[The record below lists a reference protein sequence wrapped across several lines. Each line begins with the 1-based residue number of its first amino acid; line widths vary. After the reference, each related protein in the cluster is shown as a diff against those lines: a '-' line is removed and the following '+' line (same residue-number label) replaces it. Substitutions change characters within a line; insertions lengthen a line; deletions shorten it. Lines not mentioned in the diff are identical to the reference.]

1 MNELLDWILDTVQA
15 VDPVVRTLLAGLGI
29 MLETSVLIGLVVPG
43 DTIVLVAS
51 TAVDGVGEY
60 FALVVAV
67 IVGALTGESIG
78 FALGRW
84 FGPHI
89 HRSRLGRRIGDENWA
104 RAQRYLDRRGGPA
117 VFLSRFLPVLHSLV
131 PLTVGM
137 STMRYRRFMAWT
149 VPACVIWAFAYV
161 TVGWLAAGSYRELS
175 RELHWAGYV
184 FVAVIAL
191 FLIVVWGAKKLIMR
205 VESRHMS
212 AEHGG
217 TSEHVEHV
225 DPVDPVVPGRAAETA
240 IVAGGRGVAGHVPAR
255 ADDDDEGP
263 DAEASDPSGREL
275 ER

>member
-1 MNELLDWILDTVQA
+1 VNELLDWILDTVQA

-60 FALVVAV
+60 LALAFAV
-67 IVGALTGESIG
+67 IVGALVGESIG

-89 HRSRLGRRIGDENWA
+89 HASRLGRRIGDENWA

-137 STMRYRRFMAWT
+137 STMTYRRFMTWT
-149 VPACVIWAFAYV
+149 VPACILWAFAYV

-175 RELHWAGYV
+175 RDLHWAGYV
-184 FVAVIAL
+184 FVAVIAV
-191 FLIVVWGAKKLIMR
+191 FLIAVWAAKKLILR
-205 VESRHMS
+205 VESRHME
-212 AEHGG
+212 A
-217 TSEHVEHV
+217 
-225 DPVDPVVPGRAAETA
+225 P
-240 IVAGGRGVAGHVPAR
+240 VAGAADGAADGAGEGAAASTAVTEAPGAPAPAATPNGPVLR
-255 ADDDDEGP
+255 TTEGP
-263 DAEASDPSGREL
+263 DAEASDPSSRDGSR
-275 ER
+275 